1 MAQGVAQDA
10 RIRGATRKVSV
21 AASRNSR
28 AEAEKIIEPIIR
40 KCQRFAEHSE
50 ADSMPAAAMVGPDV
64 RRVSLIFTLAQA
76 LLGDSA
82 TGNGLEIGSGY
93 GYLVFSMAA
102 LMPGIR
108 WSAVEHP
115 DRSYLGC
122 ETYLSSFREY
132 DCSLQTADILH
143 DPLPFPDAHFQLLTF
158 SEVLEHLPTERVNF
172 VFSEIA
178 RVTARGGIV
187 IASSPNQASLE
198 NRIRLLKGQSI
209 LDMPDEMAYAKGT
222 YGHIRL
228 YTVAEAS
235 AAMSKLG
242 FAVERSVI
250 ESNNSGYRGT
260 SKGSWRR
267 RAHVL
272 YEQLEKTFPL
282 LGPMGDTWYLAFR
295 KAV

>member
-1 MAQGVAQDA
+1 MTQGVAQDGY
-10 RIRGATRKVSV
+10 IRGATRKVSV
-21 AASRNSR
+21 AAPGDSR
-28 AEAEKIIEPIIR
+28 AHAEKIIEPIIR
-40 KCQRFAEHSE
+40 KCQRFAEHSQ
-50 ADSMPAAAMVGPDV
+50 ADLIAVAAIVAPDV
-64 RRVSLIFTLAQA
+64 RRVSLIFSLAHS

-82 TGNGLEIGSGY
+82 QGNGLEIGSGY
-93 GYLVFSMAA
+93 GYLLFSMAA

-122 ETYLSSFREY
+122 ESYLGSFRECN
-132 DCSLQTADILH
+132 CSLQTADILH

-172 VFSEIA
+172 VLSEIA
-178 RVTARGGIV
+178 RVVAPGGIV

-198 NRIRLLKGQSI
+198 NRIRLLKGRSI

-222 YGHIRL
+222 FGHIRL
-228 YTVAEAS
+228 YTVAEVS
-235 AAMSKLG
+235 AAMSKHG
-242 FAVERSVI
+242 FTVERSVI

-260 SKGSWRR
+260 SNGSWRR

-272 YEQLEKTFPL
+272 YEQLEKTLPL
-282 LGPMGDTWYLAFR
+282 LGPLGDTWYMAFR